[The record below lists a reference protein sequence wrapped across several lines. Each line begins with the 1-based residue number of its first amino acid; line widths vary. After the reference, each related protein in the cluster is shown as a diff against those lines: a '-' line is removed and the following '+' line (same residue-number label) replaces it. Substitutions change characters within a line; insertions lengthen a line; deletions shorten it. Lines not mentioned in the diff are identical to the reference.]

1 MRTENNTLR
10 RGVSLVAALAVIIS
24 LAGCA
29 PADEE
34 GASEAA
40 NIAGGP
46 AEVENKTLTIGMNA
60 GLVAFF
66 EEYAE
71 AFMAINEGWDITVS
85 PVPGDQ
91 ADYIQQL
98 VTQNLSAS
106 MPDLIFNYDTL
117 NQTLAGN
124 NLVLDLTPYLEQE
137 GGLSVDGFVPDF
149 LNQYRA
155 GDAITGLPVSA
166 DSGVLFYNRDVFAKY
181 GVDELPQ
188 EDWTL
193 EDFYR
198 VAKEITDKAGGDAF
212 GMVTPIG
219 DSTAYFTWYPVLR
232 AYGSEIYDS
241 ASNSFVFAD
250 EAGIEA
256 WTELLRPYTEGFGTP
271 YSPGTDVLALFQ
283 SGQAAMQVFA
293 RPVVPTFRDSLADD
307 WDVQRLPAHNG
318 NSTTGGGSY
327 SISISSASPNP
338 DGAWEFM
345 SWFYATDGGM
355 TVAAPNGVVPAT
367 VDGLANGEWKNDT
380 NPVPAN
386 LVAVTDYAVANAVLP
401 TPIPDAVQPA
411 VVPALTKALERVLL
425 QGVSVRDAYTA
436 AQDELNALLD

>member
-1 MRTENNTLR
+1 MRYGSSGLR
-10 RGVSLVAALAVIIS
+10 RGASLLATSAVVIG

-34 GASEAA
+34 VS
-40 NIAGGP
+40 GGVSGGTT
-46 AEVENKTLTIGMNA
+46 EVENKTLTIGMNS
-60 GLVAFF
+60 GLVPFF

-71 AFMAINEGWDITVS
+71 AFIAENEGWDITVS
-85 PVPGDQ
+85 PVPDAQ
-91 ADYIQQL
+91 PDYIQQL
-98 VTQNLSAS
+98 VTQNLSGS

-124 NLVLDLTPYLEQE
+124 ELVLDLTPYLEQD
-137 GGLSVDGFVPDF
+137 GGLSVDGFVPEF
-149 LNQYRA
+149 LNQYRV

-166 DSGVLFYNRDVFAKY
+166 DSGVLFYNRDVFARY
-181 GVDELPQ
+181 GVDEFPE

-193 EDFYR
+193 EDLYR
-198 VAKEITDKAGGDAF
+198 VAKEITDNAGGEAY
-212 GMVTPIG
+212 GLVTPIG

-232 AYGSEIYDS
+232 AYGSEIYDPD
-241 ASNSFVFAD
+241 SNSFVFAN

-256 WTELLRPYTEGFGTP
+256 WTELLRPYTEGFGSP

-293 RPVVPTFRDSLADD
+293 RPVVPTFREALADD
-307 WDVQRLPAHNG
+307 WDVQRQPTYNG

-327 SISISSASPNP
+327 SLSISSASPNP

-345 SWFYATDGGM
+345 SWFYSTDGGM
-355 TVAAPNGVVPAT
+355 AVAAPRGVVPAT
-367 VDGLANGEWKNDT
+367 VDGLANGDWKNDT

-401 TPIPDAVQPA
+401 TPIPDDVQPA
-411 VVPALTKALERVLL
+411 VVPALREALERVVL
-425 QGVSVRDAYTA
+425 QGVSVQDAYTA
-436 AQDELNALLD
+436 AQDELNALLG

>member
-1 MRTENNTLR
+1 MRTENHALR
-10 RGVSLVAALAVIIS
+10 RGTSLLAATAVVIS
-24 LAGCA
+24 LAACT
-29 PADEE
+29 PAGE
-34 GASEAA
+34 GDLSGAA
-40 NIAGGP
+40 NTAGGP
-46 AEVENKTLTIGMNA
+46 AEVENKTVTIGMNS
-60 GLVAFF
+60 GLVPFF

-71 AFMAINEGWDITVS
+71 AFMAVNEGWDITVS
-85 PVPGDQ
+85 PVPDAQ

-98 VTQNLSAS
+98 VTQNLSSS

-124 NLVLDLTPYLEQE
+124 NLILDLVPYLEQE
-137 GGLSVDGFVPDF
+137 GGLSVDGFVPAF
-149 LNQYRA
+149 LNQYRV

-181 GVDELPQ
+181 GVDELP
-188 EDWTL
+188 EKDWTL
-193 EDFYR
+193 EDLYR
-198 VAKEITDKAGGDAF
+198 VAKQITDKAGGEAY

-219 DSTAYFTWYPVLR
+219 DSTAYFLWYPVLR
-232 AYGSEIYDS
+232 AYGSEVYDP

-271 YSPGTDVLALFQ
+271 YGTDGIGTFQ

-293 RPVVPTFRDSLADD
+293 RPLVPTFRDSLADD
-307 WDVQRLPAHNG
+307 WDVERQPTHNG

-327 SISISSASPNP
+327 SLSISSASANP
-338 DGAWEFM
+338 DGAWAFM

-367 VDGLANGEWKNDT
+367 VDGLANGEWQNDT

-411 VVPALTKALERVLL
+411 VVPALKEALESVLL
-425 QGVSVRDAYTA
+425 RGVSVRDAYTA